1 MDVFAPACT
10 AAAAGVALFGRR
22 AYVTRARLRYH
33 GGPMVPGPAG
43 LRIIFR
49 VA

>member
-1 MDVFAPACT
+1 MDVLAPARA
-10 AAAAGVALFGRR
+10 AAAAGVALFRRR
-22 AYVTRARLRYH
+22 AHVTSSGHSHH